1 MSEQINNYEQFLIKL
16 NEKPDEKEIAVN
28 KFANN
33 SKYLPISFVETKLD
47 EYFFGLWQT
56 EDFKHSIVANEIV
69 GVITLKFYHPI
80 LKEWLSR
87 IGTAAVPIQQKS
99 KDNGGSGDITN
110 ISDKIINTLV
120 KDFPHLEAMCIVSAA
135 KKIGKVF
142 GRDLNRKLEDNYN
155 PIYTIE
161 KTIDEVRNEL
171 ANCRDLPSLTALY
184 ESYPDMHSIADF
196 KKVFNA
202 KAQEFKLLAK

>member
-1 MSEQINNYEQFLIKL
+1 MSTDVTKYELFLAKL
-16 NEKPDEKEIAVN
+16 NEQPEEKEIALN

-47 EYFFGLWQT
+47 EYFLGLWQT
-56 EDFKHSIVANEIV
+56 DSFHYSIVANEIV
-69 GVITLKFYHPI
+69 GVITLKVYHPI

-135 KKIGKVF
+135 KKIGKAF
-142 GRDLNRKLEDNYN
+142 GRDLNRKLEDTYQ
-155 PIYTIE
+155 PMYTIE
-161 KTIDEVRNEL
+161 STIDEVRNEL
-171 ANCRDLPSLTALY
+171 ANCKDMASLTALY
-184 ESYPDMHSIADF
+184 ESYPDMHSIASF